1 MTPDQQPSS
10 ALPPALE
17 QSLRRELIA
26 GEHLL
31 WRGQPR
37 GHKLTRGFGIW
48 LFALP
53 WTAFALMWE
62 AFAFLPWVTATKT
75 PDFVQWS
82 FGIAFPLFGL
92 PFIAVGL
99 WMLWTPIGAV
109 RRAGKTAYALTER
122 RLLRLVD
129 AKELKVDS
137 VLLHQIGPI
146 DRREDAQGFGDL
158 RIQTHSTVDSEGDRM
173 TERFEVLGVPGVA
186 RLERL
191 ILENLSAAA

>member
-1 MTPDQQPSS
+1 MIPDQQLSS

-37 GHKLTRGFGIW
+37 PNKLTRGFGIW
-48 LFALP
+48 IFAVP

-75 PDFVQWS
+75 PDVIQWS
-82 FGIAFPLFGL
+82 FGIVFPLFGL

-99 WMLWTPIGAV
+99 WMLWTPIHAL
-109 RRAGKTAYALTER
+109 RRAGRTAYALTER
-122 RLLRLVD
+122 RLLRVVD
-129 AKELKVDS
+129 AREITVAS

-158 RIQTHSTVDSEGDRM
+158 RIQTHSTVDSEGDRT

-191 ILENLSAAA
+191 ILENLAAQA

>member
-1 MTPDQQPSS
+1 MPDQQLSS

-37 GHKLTRGFGIW
+37 PGKLTRGFGIW

-62 AFAFLPWVTATKT
+62 AFAFLPWVTALKT
-75 PDFVQWS
+75 PDWLQWS
-82 FGIAFPLFGL
+82 FGIVFPLFGL

-99 WMLWTPIGAV
+99 WMLWMPIQAL
-109 RRAGKTAYALTER
+109 RRAGRTAYALTER
-122 RLLRLVD
+122 RLLRVVETREITV
-129 AKELKVDS
+129 AS

-146 DRREDAQGFGDL
+146 DRREDARGFGDL
-158 RIQTHSTVDSEGDRM
+158 RIQTHSTIDSEGDRT

-191 ILENLSAAA
+191 ILENLAAKA